1 MRRTRVVRAADSDQA
16 LACPR
21 RGRREPS
28 VRRCQGTLGQ
38 IRLAGLLG
46 AKAPLQLEWCARH
59 APTERAAHTDGAGT
73 ARPSVQHA
81 PTQRAAR
88 HRRRAQRPVSAT
100 WQNPPMELQWFGR
113 TCVRLKGRDAVVV
126 ADAYQAIVGPTGR
139 GISGDI
145 VTFSHPDDDPLP
157 RAKGVA
163 TRDGG
168 IYLPTS
174 LEGAFVLE
182 GPGEYEF
189 KHVLVTGVR
198 TFRDDKRGAD
208 RGRNVTFAVELDG
221 IRIAHLG
228 DIAHI
233 LTEEKIGEIGPV
245 DVACV
250 PIGGQLSATR
260 AAEVIAQLDPKIVVP
275 MPVCEDERD
284 CDEALA
290 KFLHEMGAKD
300 ATPQPKLTIT
310 PSSIPDE
317 TTTVLLESRGKV

>member
-1 MRRTRVVRAADSDQA
+1 
-16 LACPR
+16 
-21 RGRREPS
+21 
-28 VRRCQGTLGQ
+28 
-38 IRLAGLLG
+38 
-46 AKAPLQLEWCARH
+46 
-59 APTERAAHTDGAGT
+59 
-73 ARPSVQHA
+73 
-81 PTQRAAR
+81 
-88 HRRRAQRPVSAT
+88 
-100 WQNPPMELQWFGR
+100 MELQWFGR

-126 ADAYQAIVGPTGR
+126 ADAYQAVVGPTGR
-139 GISGDI
+139 GITGDI

-168 IYLPTS
+168 IHLPTS

-189 KHVLVTGVR
+189 KHVLITGDIVTFSHPDDDPLPRAKGVATRDGGIHLPTSLEGAFVLEGPGEYEFKHVLITGVR

-310 PSSIPDE
+310 SSSIPNE